1 MLINKKK
8 SQKQPPRLNYCIL
21 ILNLLRAML
30 KTTPKT
36 QLLYI
41 NIKQYLLRAMLKTAP
56 KTQLLYINIKQYLL
70 RAMLKTN

>member
-1 MLINKKK
+1 
-8 SQKQPPRLNYCIL
+8 
-21 ILNLLRAML
+21 ML

-41 NIKQYLLRAMLKTAP
+41 NIKQYLLRAMLKTAS

-70 RAMLKTN
+70 RFGYQYKKEEKSDSLPLKGLRSLLLPTIFFYFI

>member
-41 NIKQYLLRAMLKTAP
+41 NIKQYLLRAMLKT
-56 KTQLLYINIKQYLL
+56 N
-70 RAMLKTN
+70 